1 MGVFASCGLIA
12 IVVLIVWELS
22 PKTVE
27 LTPDEI
33 RDLSLKIP
41 TGM

>member
-1 MGVFASCGLIA
+1 MYAVFGT
-12 IVVLIVWELS
+12 IVIIVLVIWELS